1 MRIRWNET
9 KRSKL
14 YRLYLDSVL
23 CGRRIKDLKEVNT
36 RGKPLSMS
44 SEVFEKKVEVITT
57 SLGLPLSKSRA
68 VSLQLSFAFTA
79 NKRLDRGV
87 TGVMQNHLRNK
98 IMAQSVGVI
107 SLEVLD
113 QMMFSLFSL
122 PEKEPEITFFIENF
136 KGES

>member
-14 YRLYLDSVL
+14 YSLYLDSVL
-23 CGRRIKDLKEVNT
+23 CGRRIKDLKEVNS
-36 RGKPLSMS
+36 RGKPLSMDV
-44 SEVFEKKVEVITT
+44 EVFDKKVELITT

-68 VSLQLSFAFTA
+68 VALQLSFAFTA
-79 NKRLDRGV
+79 NKRLEKGA

-98 IMAQSVGVI
+98 VMAQSVGVI

-113 QMMFSLFSL
+113 CMMFNLFSSL
-122 PEKEPEITFFIENF
+122 EKEPEITFFIENF
-136 KGES
+136 KGTL